1 MHLLLLFQV
10 LWMTWRPQE
19 FHVLVLQPKQLSWRP
34 VRAFPRPSWNVTASP
49 QLATGPSPTPSRPV
63 TTSARQ
69 YYRRICEAIHF
80 IKVTVLVLDCWKLVL
95 VQLNWRSSWDWRWG
109 FLFTVKDCLW
119 LRSFVFRA
127 VKRIKSDTVK
137 EDGSFLPQMVSW
149 VNDLR
154 CNDRLSD
161 ERSRTEQS
169 GINRFVTFID
179 KGEGKRGKKMSC
191 AQWEPFLWSCKASWA
206 EQQLPYSDSLHPYG
220 SQTHSPTAA
229 RTANVKWC
237 TKKTFYAQYQHLFS
251 VCLWRQRG
259 GREKIPVAHYP
270 GLFHLFDSPGPTFQL
285 WWWRQAVWLQGREW
299 SWREIRTR
307 PVRPWWTLWRCEA
320 IKQYCSSSLI
330 PGLML

>member
-237 TKKTFYAQYQHLFS
+237 TKKKHFMLSISICS
-251 VCLWRQRG
+251 VYVCG
-259 GREKIPVAHYP
+259 GSGEAEKRFLLHIIQVYFIS
-270 GLFHLFDSPGPTFQL
+270 LI
-285 WWWRQAVWLQGREW
+285 LQGR
-299 SWREIRTR
+299 
-307 PVRPWWTLWRCEA
+307 L
-320 IKQYCSSSLI
+320 SSSGGEGKRSGCREGSDRGARSGR
-330 PGLML
+330 GLSGRDGHYEGVRLLSNTAALH

>member
-1 MHLLLLFQV
+1 
-10 LWMTWRPQE
+10 
-19 FHVLVLQPKQLSWRP
+19 
-34 VRAFPRPSWNVTASP
+34 
-49 QLATGPSPTPSRPV
+49 
-63 TTSARQ
+63 
-69 YYRRICEAIHF
+69 
-80 IKVTVLVLDCWKLVL
+80 
-95 VQLNWRSSWDWRWG
+95 
-109 FLFTVKDCLW
+109 
-119 LRSFVFRA
+119 
-127 VKRIKSDTVK
+127 
-137 EDGSFLPQMVSW
+137 MVSW

-161 ERSRTEQS
+161 ERSRTERS

-179 KGEGKRGKKMSC
+179 KGEGKRGKKKSLALNESRFSGHVKHLGQNNSC
-191 AQWEPFLWSCKASWA
+191 HILTAFIHTDRKPIPQQQRALQMLNGAQ
-206 EQQLPYSDSLHPYG
+206 
-220 SQTHSPTAA
+220 
-229 RTANVKWC
+229 
-237 TKKTFYAQYQHLFS
+237 KKPFYAPYQHLFS

-270 GLFHLFDSPGPTFQL
+270 GFFHLFDSPGPTFQL

>member
-237 TKKTFYAQYQHLFS
+237 TKKNILCS
-251 VCLWRQRG
+251 VSASVQCMSVAAAGRQRKDSCCTLSRFISSLWFSRADFPALVVKASG
-259 GREKIPVAHYP
+259 LAAGKGVIVAR
-270 GLFHLFDSPGPTFQL
+270 DQDEAC
-285 WWWRQAVWLQGREW
+285 QAVMDIMKVWG
-299 SWREIRTR
+299 
-307 PVRPWWTLWRCEA
+307 
-320 IKQYCSSSLI
+320 Y
-330 PGLML
+330 